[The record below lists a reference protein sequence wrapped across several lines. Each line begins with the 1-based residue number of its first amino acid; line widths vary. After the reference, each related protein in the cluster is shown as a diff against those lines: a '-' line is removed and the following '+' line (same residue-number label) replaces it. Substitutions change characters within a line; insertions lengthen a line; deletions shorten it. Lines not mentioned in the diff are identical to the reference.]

1 MESVDGWKPDDG
13 PPRKVESK
21 VIMTD
26 VNRAEVPIFIYEE
39 IHDIDGVKDG
49 SDHDG
54 VGDVTVGLV
63 LIGDEREITSDE

>member
-1 MESVDGWKPDDG
+1 
-13 PPRKVESK
+13 
-21 VIMTD
+21 MTD